1 MVGGIFY
8 CQFPTFDPMVRV
20 FIIAE
25 AGVNHNGSLELAL
38 QLVDKAVEIGAD
50 CVKFQTF
57 RAEQI
62 VTANSPKANYQL
74 QVTDKN
80 ESQFD
85 MLKKL
90 ELSRDAFKTIKDHC
104 DKRESVFVDSL

>member
-1 MVGGIFY
+1 MKK
-8 CQFPTFDPMVRV
+8 V

-25 AGVNHNGSLELAL
+25 AGVNHNGDLNLAF

-57 RAEQI
+57 KTENI
-62 VTANSPKANYQL
+62 VTKTSPKANYQML
-74 QVTDKN
+74 VTDKT

-90 ELSRDAFKTIKDHC
+90 ELQKEDFKK
-104 DKRESVFVDSL
+104 